1 MFVSM
6 IQAFID
12 YLKFEKRYSP
22 NTVKAYQSD
31 LQGFVDFLAI
41 NYDDLQPVTA
51 LHIHIRSWMVSLVN
65 ENVQS
70 RSINRKLSTLR
81 SFYAYLKRKGAVEK
95 NPTLKILPPKSGK
108 KLPSIIQEKNLDILI
123 SEEVKP
129 TFVGMRDRMIVE
141 FLYALGLRR
150 TELINLKDSDLD
162 ESNGTVK
169 VLGKGNKERVL
180 PLSESMLKKIKSYI
194 EIKNDQFEDTETA
207 IELFLT
213 KKGKKMYPKLVYNV
227 VVRLLKTISTSK
239 DKSPHILRHSF
250 ATHLMNNGAD
260 LNAVKELLGHSSLAS
275 TQVYTHNSI
284 NKLKEV
290 YKKAHPKAV

>member
-1 MFVSM
+1 M
-6 IQAFID
+6 IQAFIN

-22 NTVKAYQSD
+22 NTIKAYQND

-41 NYDDLQPVTA
+41 TYDDLQPITA
-51 LHIHIRSWMVSLVN
+51 LHIHIRSWMVYLVN
-65 ENVQS
+65 DGVQS

-81 SFYAYLKRKGAVEK
+81 SFYSYMKREGKIEK

-108 KLPSIIQEKNLDILI
+108 KLPSIIQEKNLDLLI
-123 SEEVKP
+123 SSKVKP
-129 TFVGMRDRMIVE
+129 TFVGIRDRMIVE
-141 FLYALGLRR
+141 FLYSLGLRR
-150 TELINLKDSDLD
+150 TELINLKQVDLD
-162 ESNGTVK
+162 QSNGTIK

-180 PLSESMLKKIKSYI
+180 PLSLHLMDKMNFYI
-194 EIKNDQFEDTETA
+194 EARNDQFAEIGTDA
-207 IELFLT
+207 ELFLT
-213 KKGKKMYPKLVYNV
+213 SKGKKMYPKLVYNV
-227 VVRLLKTISTSK
+227 VVRLLNTISTSK